1 MKRMIWFSL
10 ILLLAMPTTASAAW
24 KHGMQIRNGG
34 NVGLGIGQGTL
45 ANGLSLKYFADSSFA
60 IQGNL
65 GYWRGW
71 GGVYFNDRDRYYG
84 GNSFALSID
93 ALFEQETLAGNQN
106 VELAWN
112 FGIGGGLGLS
122 DGNYYRDRDSQVG
135 AAVAGILGLEVL
147 INAIPIDIVLEWR
160 PQALVTPGFYLNLVH
175 FSGHI
180 RFYF

>member
-1 MKRMIWFSL
+1 ML
-10 ILLLAMPTTASAAW
+10 IMPTTASAAW

-34 NVGLGIGQGTL
+34 NIGLGIGQGTL

-65 GYWRGW
+65 GYWRSW
-71 GGVYFNDRDRYYG
+71 GGFRDCRNDYCRYYG
-84 GNSFALSID
+84 GNSFALSVD

-112 FGIGGGLGLS
+112 FGVGGGLGVS
-122 DGNYYRDRDSQVG
+122 EYNDTVG

-160 PQALVTPGFYLNLVH
+160 PSALIAPGFYLDLVH
-175 FSGHI
+175 FTGHI